1 MVTTFATVNLH
12 ITSGCLGWNY
22 YHALIYFNVRELVS
36 LSFNNIGILGRKN
49 EIRSRNIRKG
59 RRISTQ
65 LIVVEYCIQ
74 HFITIN
80 KPNVLNNIDCD
91 HEIQSSN
98 GC

>member
-1 MVTTFATVNLH
+1 MVTTFATVNLQ
-12 ITSGCLGWNY
+12 ITSGCSGWND

-36 LSFNNIGILGRKN
+36 LSFNNIGILGRKD
-49 EIRSRNIRKG
+49 EIRSRNIREG

-65 LIVVEYCIQ
+65 LVVIEYCIQ
-74 HFITIN
+74 PFITIN
-80 KPNVLNNIDCD
+80 KPNVLYNIDCY